1 MMSVIE
7 IEKLAK
13 EYRVGFWHRRVQ
25 VVSDLSLSV
34 NQGEIFGY
42 LGPNGAGKT
51 TTLKL
56 LMGLVMPTSG
66 EARIFGQPAGDVATK
81 RQVGFLPE
89 HPYFYEYL
97 TGRELLNFYGQ
108 LVGLHRSARR
118 DRVEKLAGQLRIE
131 SALDLPLG
139 KYSKGMLQRI
149 GLAQALLNDPKLLLL
164 DEPMSGLDPIGRR
177 QVRDLLLELKEEGK
191 TVFFSSHV
199 IPDVEMVC
207 DRVGILVSG
216 RLVASGLLDDLL
228 EAKVARIEVTVSRI
242 PLELVQELDHLLA
255 TRPIFRSE
263 RLLLTV
269 KDERA
274 LVELLPRLGEAKAI
288 VHSIIPQREG
298 LEEYFLRHASADSG
312 GTFQRKDAS

>member
-1 MMSVIE
+1 MSVIE
-7 IEKLAK
+7 TEKLAK
-13 EYRVGFWHRRVQ
+13 EYRVGFWHRRIQ
-25 VVSDLSLSV
+25 ALSDLSLSV
-34 NQGEIFGY
+34 RKAEIFGY

-66 EARIFGQPAGDVATK
+66 EARIFGQPAGDVIT
-81 RQVGFLPE
+81 RCRVGFLPE

-118 DRVEKLAGQLRIE
+118 DRIEQLAGQLRIE
-131 SALDLPLG
+131 STLDLPLR
-139 KYSKGMLQRI
+139 KYSRGMLQRI
-149 GLAQALLNDPKLLLL
+149 GLAQALLNDPTLLLL

-191 TVFFSSHV
+191 TVFFSSHI

-207 DRVGILVSG
+207 DRVGILIGG
-216 RLVASGLLDDLL
+216 RLLASGLLDDLL
-228 EAKVARIEVTVSRI
+228 EAKVARIEVIVSRI
-242 PLELVQELDHLLA
+242 PLELAQEFNHLLA
-255 TRPIFRSE
+255 TRPIIRGE
-263 RLLLTV
+263 QLLLTV
-269 KDERA
+269 ADEHA
-274 LVELLPRLGEAKAI
+274 LVELLSYLDETKATI
-288 VHSIIPQREG
+288 HSIIPQREG

-312 GTFQRKDAS
+312 GTFRREGTS